1 MPAYSFKINMEL
13 GNGTQLSYYNSTFA
27 NSSGSV
33 YIEAP
38 QIVTWINNMPLATEY
53 IESEEGVTVGTD
65 KFSNSG
71 GGSTYLSASFT
82 GPADPGDSESGSVVF
97 TDTETTTRGGLKK
110 YTFWGTKV
118 CSVLGLP
125 EGIPIYPE
133 NFKLSDD
140 EDDPNN
146 YKSGDIIANGVSV
159 KESFKLTNQA
169 RVKGNLV
176 WDQVFGEGYAQWVSG
191 SSSDLRIGY
200 EPDKNVYEIV
210 AGTVQMNVKELMS

>member
-110 YTFWGTKV
+110 VYI
-118 CSVLGLP
+118 LG
-125 EGIPIYPE
+125 
-133 NFKLSDD
+133 N
-140 EDDPNN
+140 
-146 YKSGDIIANGVSV
+146 KSL
-159 KESFKLTNQA
+159 FCFRFT
-169 RVKGNLV
+169 
-176 WDQVFGEGYAQWVSG
+176 
-191 SSSDLRIGY
+191 
-200 EPDKNVYEIV
+200 
-210 AGTVQMNVKELMS
+210 